1 MRRSLAIALFLILAA
16 SPLYARQAPP
26 ATPPPQDPQAV
37 AVLRQSLAAMGAQGV
52 ASIQDTLIQ
61 ASTTPAPNT
70 GGESG
75 AVTITTKGARL
86 IRFDGS
92 GGAKNSSVI
101 FNMGRE
107 FRSSASGWLAA
118 PGANSNH
125 KRIEHL
131 PALLL
136 TYEFA
141 RGDLSATYVGEE
153 TIATHTVHHIR
164 LARVSQR
171 GDAMDAI
178 LTGITQLEVYI
189 DAQTFLVTKIAFPQL
204 SEIDWRISFPVE
216 IYYDQYQTINGIA
229 VPYHQ
234 RYLFSGLTCP
244 HLRRIDH
251 TTFAFC
257 ERVASSGVARSA

>member
-1 MRRSLAIALFLILAA
+1 MRRSLAVAMFLILAA
-16 SPLYARQAPP
+16 SPLTLQARQAPP
-26 ATPPPQDPQAV
+26 ATLPPQDPHAV
-37 AVLRQSLAAMGAQGV
+37 AVLRQSLAALGAQSA
-52 ASIQDTLIQ
+52 ASILDTLVQ
-61 ASTTPAPNT
+61 ATTTPTPNT

-75 AVTITTKGARL
+75 TVTITTKGARL

-101 FNMGRE
+101 FNKGRE
-107 FRSSASGWLAA
+107 FRSTDKGWLAA

-136 TYEFA
+136 AYEIV

-153 TIATHTVHHIR
+153 TISTRTVHHIR

-178 LTGITQLEVYI
+178 LTGITQLEVFI

-216 IYYDQYQTINGIA
+216 IYYDQYQTVNGIA

-234 RYLFSGLTCP
+234 RYLFNGQPVHELQITSVAVNQGTP
-244 HLRRIDH
+244 DS
-251 TTFAFC
+251 TFEAK
-257 ERVASSGVARSA
+257 

>member
-1 MRRSLAIALFLILAA
+1 MRRSLAVAVFLILAA
-16 SPLYARQAPP
+16 FPLALCARQAPP
-26 ATPPPQDPQAV
+26 ATPPAQDPHAV
-37 AVLRQSLAAMGAQGV
+37 AVLRQSLAALGAQAV
-52 ASIQDTLIQ
+52 ASIQDTVIH
-61 ASTTPAPNT
+61 ATTTPAPNT

-92 GGAKNSSVI
+92 GGAKNSSII

-107 FRSSASGWLAA
+107 FRSADKGWLAA

-136 TYEFA
+136 AYEIV

-153 TIATHTVHHIR
+153 TIAAHTVHHIR

-216 IYYDQYQTINGIA
+216 IYYDQYQTVNGIA

-234 RYLFSGLTCP
+234 RYFFNGQSVHELQITSVAVNQGTP
-244 HLRRIDH
+244 DS
-251 TTFAFC
+251 TFEAN
-257 ERVASSGVARSA
+257 